1 MHSILTRFNIL
12 ACVALLALLAACSGA
27 PAGGDTQPEDQP
39 GISIS
44 AADETVA
51 PEATLRLRAALS
63 GSGASE
69 ADIHWSATAGQLS
82 PETGAEVDWTAPAA
96 AGSYGITA
104 QLGTDG
110 TGASDSITITVAEA
124 GSGGPGGDDGDE
136 GDGDSGKDDGS
147 DDGNNGGDDP
157 AGDDGDGDDDGNG
170 NGDDDGNDNGGDD
183 GDGNGN
189 GNGDDA
195 DDGDASAPGSL
206 QVTVDSSLPEITLTV
221 SGPDGFSTIVTS
233 SETLE
238 GLEPGEYEFTAPE
251 IDRNYGV
258 YSARFEPTDRVVVKP
273 AESAA
278 VTVSYHP
285 GPVVTV
291 INNSDDVT
299 EAGSIRYLLRLA
311 ADTAPDISRIEF
323 DPDTFSG
330 PAPVV
335 TVGSQLII
343 ASGLDL
349 TISASEN
356 NPVELRRRN
365 PDTPGRVLNVED
377 TANLELRNLT
387 LNGNGQAAD
396 VQLSIAQGGVIR
408 NAGQLSLYNV
418 TVKNGAAQN
427 GGGIYSSGQL
437 TIGHSTI
444 SGNRSA
450 GDGGGVY
457 ARGSVVIEQSIFA
470 GNRSFNGSGGG
481 LMLHR
486 GGELEISESTFDS
499 NRADKRGGGI
509 GIEREAT
516 LLVRGSTF
524 SGNSTDEA
532 QGGAAWLN
540 GWAEQLR
547 IENSTFSGNS
557 SATYG
562 GAISAAGD
570 LSVLASTIV
579 ANSSTGIG
587 GGIAANA
594 DGFSL
599 IGTIVAGNNGTND
612 LHLNALQAEQN
623 SGDIRHNVTGTAGG
637 VAGTLLEGGGA
648 NFNHVEDPQ
657 LYALADNGGP
667 TRTMMPRNGSP
678 ALNAIPERAC
688 QRYMPGRDQR
698 GERRRTGS
706 NGECDIGAVQVQ

>member
-12 ACVALLALLAACSGA
+12 AGVALLALLAACSGA

-258 YSARFEPTDRVVVKP
+258 YAARFEPADRVVVKP
-273 AESAA
+273 AESAE

-311 ADTAPDISRIEF
+311 ADTAPDIRRIEF

-343 ASGLDL
+343 ASGLEL

-365 PDTPGRVLNVED
+365 PDTPGRVLEVED
-377 TANLELRNLT
+377 DAQLVLHHLT
-387 LNGNGQAAD
+387 LNGNSHAVNIEDA
-396 VQLSIAQGGVIR
+396 VARGGVIL
-408 NAGQLSLYNV
+408 NTGQLSLDNV
-418 TVKNGAAQN
+418 SVEDGAAQQ
-427 GGGIYSSGQL
+427 GGGIYSEGEL
-437 TIGHSTI
+437 TISHSLVAH
-444 SGNRSA
+444 NRSA
-450 GDGGGVY
+450 SHGGGVY
-457 ARGSVVIEQSIFA
+457 ARGSVEIEQSGFT
-470 GNRSFNGSGGG
+470 GNRSSDGNGGG
-481 LMLHR
+481 LMLHQS
-486 GGELEISESTFDS
+486 GELQISDSTF
-499 NRADKRGGGI
+499 ADNEAGESGGGI
-509 GIEREAT
+509 GTDRNAT
-516 LLVRGSTF
+516 TTIKSSTF
-524 SGNSTDEA
+524 SGNTA
-532 QGGAAWLN
+532 NGYRGGGAWIN
-540 GWAEQLR
+540 GPSQLAR
-547 IENSTFSGNS
+547 IVNSTFTENH
-557 SATYG
+557 SAAGG
-562 GAISAAGD
+562 GAIGAADD
-570 LSVLASTIV
+570 LTVQASTIV
-579 ANSSTGIG
+579 GNSSDAGEAGIS
-587 GGIAANA
+587 ANA
-594 DGFSL
+594 DGFSMV
-599 IGTIVAGNNGTND
+599 GSIVAGNSGTSDLYLND
-612 LHLNALQAEQN
+612 GDTRAVTYNLIGMARGPGT
-623 SGDIRHNVTGTAGG
+623 SGLDASNHTDIANP
-637 VAGTLLEGGGA
+637 LLR
-648 NFNHVEDPQ
+648 V
-657 LYALADNGGP
+657 LADNGGP
-667 TRTMMPRNGSP
+667 THTMRP
-678 ALNAIPERAC
+678 APTSLALDFIPGAQC
-688 QRYMPGRDQR
+688 TSLQRFNQFPSRDQR
-698 GERRRTGS
+698 GLSRPGS
-706 NGECDIGAVQVQ
+706 SGECDAGAVEVQ